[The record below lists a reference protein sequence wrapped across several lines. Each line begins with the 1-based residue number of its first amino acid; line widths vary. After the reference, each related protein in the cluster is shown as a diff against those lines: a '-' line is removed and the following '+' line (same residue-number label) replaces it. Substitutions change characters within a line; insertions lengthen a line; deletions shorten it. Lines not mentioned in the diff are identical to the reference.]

1 MLQQTQQVEKTT
13 FLSTLMENKSKSDPP
28 KVRLSIDVETSKKP
42 DGGPVH
48 LVEAD
53 LAMYGGSHSKRII
66 INLDKIIF
74 DQPRKHGNPP
84 GHADAIYDDFLAN
97 GYRYR
102 ERPMVVVQIKGTK
115 LYRALSGHN
124 RKDAL
129 GKLGETAYICDVVEF
144 KEELGE
150 SEYTDRT
157 NGDHPPSQPGNKADL
172 INRITKD
179 INEGRLDANVV
190 KIKESLLRR
199 APHKKNKP
207 AEIKTIVSEVVARV
221 QPYEHFKTYYS
232 DKRHTKGFEST
243 TGTAGRRLGIPYFKD
258 QNKDITEV
266 GYIRK
271 SFSKAA
277 AGDMRKVL
285 VDYDGQPVYLTFY
298 VESPKDGPNSLKKQ
312 REGILRKFKTW
323 VLEEKL
329 YTAFKLGLSINDPIM
344 DKFSIPFIITG
355 FLDQDI
361 TPDTSKGG
369 NPKEETLV
377 DVDGNPVKDWRKGIS
392 IK

>member
-13 FLSTLMENKSKSDPP
+13 FMSTLLTNKSKPSSP
-28 KVRLSIDVETSKKP
+28 KVRLVINVEQSKQM
-42 DGGPVH
+42 DSCPVH

-53 LAMYGGSHSKRII
+53 LVLYGGKHKKRII
-66 INLDKIIF
+66 INLDQIIF

-84 GHADAIYDDFLAN
+84 GHSDAIYDDFIAN

-102 ERPMVVVQIKGTK
+102 ERPIVVVQIKGTK

-124 RKDAL
+124 RKVAL
-129 GKLGETAYICDVVEF
+129 GKLGEIAYICDVVEF
-144 KEELGE
+144 DSELGE
-150 SEYTDRT
+150 SEYADRT
-157 NGDHPPSQPGNKADL
+157 NGDHAPALSGNKADL
-172 INRITKD
+172 INRLTKD
-179 INEGRLDANVV
+179 IDDGYLPAEVD

-199 APHKKNKP
+199 APHKRNKP
-207 AEIKTIVSEVVARV
+207 AELKTILSEVIARA

-232 DKRHTKGFEST
+232 DKRHGKGFEST
-243 TGTAGRRLGIPYFKD
+243 TGTAGQRLGIPYFKN
-258 QNKDITEV
+258 QNKNITEV

-271 SFSKAA
+271 SFSKTV

-285 VDYDGQPVYLTFY
+285 VEYGGQPVYLTFF
-298 VESPKDGPNSLKKQ
+298 VEAPKDGPNSLKIQ
-312 REGILRKFKTW
+312 RKNILRKFKKW

-329 YTAFKLGLSINDPIM
+329 YTATKLGLSINDPVM
-344 DKFSIPFIITG
+344 DNFNIPFIIAG

-361 TPDTSKGG
+361 TPDSSKGG

-377 DVDGNPVKDWRKGIS
+377 DADGKPVTNWRKGITY
-392 IK
+392 

>member
-13 FLSTLMENKSKSDPP
+13 FMSTLLTNKSKSSSP
-28 KVRLSIDVETSKKP
+28 KVRLVINVEQSKEM
-42 DGGPVH
+42 DSCPVH

-53 LAMYGGSHSKRII
+53 LALYGGKHKKRII
-66 INLDKIIF
+66 INLDQIIF

-84 GHADAIYDDFLAN
+84 GHSDAIYDDFIAN

-102 ERPMVVVQIKGTK
+102 ERPIVVVQIKGTK

-124 RKDAL
+124 RKVAL

-144 KEELGE
+144 DSELGA
-150 SEYTDRT
+150 SEYADRT
-157 NGDHPPSQPGNKADL
+157 NGDHAPSQPGNKADL
-172 INRITKD
+172 INRLTKD
-179 INEGRLDANVV
+179 IKDGYLPAEVD

-207 AEIKTIVSEVVARV
+207 TEIKTIVSEVVARV

-243 TGTAGRRLGIPYFKD
+243 TGTAGQRLGIPYFKD

-285 VDYDGQPVYLTFY
+285 VVYDGQPVYLTFY
-298 VESPKDGPNSLKKQ
+298 VDSPKDGPNSLKKQ